1 MQAYGEDI
9 EAAGFRSRR
18 QRVKLQSSYLN
29 NEGLLADLDD
39 IGQTVL
45 YGNYSKTY
53 DSNTHVKVRV
63 LYSDEF
69 AVDLDSGLKRK
80 ESFQKDEYDTEI
92 N

>member
-1 MQAYGEDI
+1 
-9 EAAGFRSRR
+9 
-18 QRVKLQSSYLN
+18 VKLQSSYLN

-53 DSNTHVKVRV
+53 DPNTHVKVRV

-80 ESFQKDEYDTEI
+80 ESF
-92 N
+92 